1 MEDGQ
6 SSKNR
11 NPKFKI
17 RSLRAAKWSSEFMFI
32 GGSRLKISWLQ
43 QPSGD
48 DVDLGFHHLR
58 AVVVTVR
65 SALRVWPAEM
75 VSAMNCKKPPS
86 GWHGMTSKG
95 TSNSPARMT
104 FLSCASR
111 RGVVKKVMFLP
122 AAHGDGRKLVGRQQQ
137 PALCAHSR
145 RSAFCRATLGAPDE
159 PPSDGKLRRR

>member
-137 PALCAHSR
+137 ASTLCPFTKVSFLPGDIGR
-145 RSAFCRATLGAPDE
+145 PR
-159 PPSDGKLRRR
+159 